1 MIKYL
6 YMKIKHSNKGNFHI
20 TVYEVIAGLAA
31 IALIL
36 YVSFVCFFLPTD
48 HKETGYY
55 FELKNGW
62 TLSTPDKT
70 YEDVELPMRIPARAG
85 DVVVLERIL
94 PDRIVGTDCI
104 SFREIHQNIK
114 VYINGELRE
123 EYNLSNERLK
133 WNNPISR
140 YFYVELTPE
149 DSRAQLRIEGVAPR
163 NGDRTITKV
172 FYGDKVAIF
181 YSYVGSQMVGIVFGI
196 AFFAMGIIGIVV
208 GQVLR
213 FATKGRV
220 KVDSI
225 SWAMLIVAIWNMTQS
240 NYREYFFPNL
250 GMAKVVPYFCLLVLP
265 MFLSTYLDWI
275 QQRRYQKIHGA
286 FVLVCFADFLLW
298 TALVMAKVS
307 SPEDCVWVAFLLLY
321 TEFAIGIYTYIKD
334 LRNHER
340 EHYSEVIFG
349 YVAAAIGG
357 VAQIVVYLSAFE
369 RMDGLYL
376 GSGFLILTIMVFMNA
391 TRMLMHL
398 RVEKEAAETKSRFL
412 ASMSHELRT
421 PINAIMGMNEAIK
434 HESTEESI
442 VSYAEDVDKAGKLL
456 LHLVNDILDFTKLDS
471 GNMKLVPEPFD
482 IKRCMMACY
491 SIVETR
497 AKDKQLE
504 VSVNIVENMPSLL
517 YGDEIRIQ
525 QIIINLLSNAIK
537 YTESGKIAVDLSFE
551 RKNEREIEL
560 EYSVADTGRG
570 IKQEDLATL
579 FADFY
584 RADEYANHQIEGTGL
599 GLAITK
605 GIVGLMNGTI
615 DVEST
620 YGVGSKFSVKIPMR
634 VMSWDKV
641 GSFDVNTENIGD
653 DVHYESDERIKL
665 PKLKLLVV
673 DDVELNIKVV
683 RSLLKNTEVSVDCAL
698 NGGNAIGLCDKNK
711 YDIILLDHMMPGLDG
726 IETLDKIKNTKG
738 SLNKETPIVVMTAN
752 AATDVIEDYLAEGF
766 ADYISKPF
774 GMGQLKRTIMNNVK
788 TDSANR

>member
-1 MIKYL
+1 
-6 YMKIKHSNKGNFHI
+6 MKIKHSNKGNFHI

-55 FELKNGW
+55 FELKNEW
-62 TLSTPDKT
+62 TLSTPDET

-94 PDRIVGTDCI
+94 PDRIAGTDCI

-172 FYGDKVAIF
+172 LYGDKVAIF

-196 AFFAMGIIGIVV
+196 AFLAMGIIGIVA

-240 NYREYFFPNL
+240 TYREYFFPNL

-275 QQRRYQKIHGA
+275 QQRRYQKIHGI

-298 TALVMAKVS
+298 TALVIANVA
-307 SPEDCVWVAFLLLY
+307 SPEDSVWVAFLLLY
-321 TEFAIGIYTYIKD
+321 TEFVIGIYTYIKD

-340 EHYSEVIFG
+340 ERYSEVIFG

-504 VSVNIVENMPSLL
+504 VSVNIAEDMPSLL

-525 QIIINLLSNAIK
+525 QIMINLLSNAIK

-579 FADFY
+579 FTDFY

-620 YGVGSKFSVKIPMR
+620 YGVGSKFRVQIPMR

-641 GSFDVNTENIGD
+641 GSFDVSTGNIGE

-698 NGGNAIGLCDKNK
+698 NGENAIGLCDKNK

-726 IETLDKIKNTKG
+726 IETLDKIKNTKD